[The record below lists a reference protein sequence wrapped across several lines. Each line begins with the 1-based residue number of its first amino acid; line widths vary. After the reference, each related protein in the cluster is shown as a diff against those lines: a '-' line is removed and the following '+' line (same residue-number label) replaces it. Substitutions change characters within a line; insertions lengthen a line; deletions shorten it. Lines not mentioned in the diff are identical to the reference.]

1 MDKSVKESI
10 SRRTFLYSAGST
22 VLGFSLIPLTG
33 CETNSFEPIVEGTS
47 IPFISTVQDANPE
60 LSFFEQYGG
69 AGALPDWP
77 GVQQL
82 SRDAWSMDIAGLV
95 GNPITI
101 NFADILR
108 ESAAAVRVLTTLR
121 CVIDETSVPGLIGN
135 AIWTGIPLRVFLDR
149 AGVDTTATRRFRFFG
164 SDGFTN
170 NLKFEHIY
178 GTFDDDALEP
188 LLVYEMNNAPLTAEH
203 GHPVRL
209 LVPGYY
215 GYKSVKW
222 LNRIE
227 ATADDTV
234 FGSYQEQ
241 LGYVDDGVVSV
252 INKVTNPL
260 VGQTIPA
267 GRFRIFG
274 YALSGQAGIQSVEI
288 SFNDGPFQGTR
299 ILPLS
304 EILSS
309 NPEIRETLQL
319 QNLSQNA
326 YPFRGVWA
334 LWDFEWEA
342 TTGRHLIRVRATDQ
356 RGNTQPL
363 SDENDLDG
371 NNPQFA
377 MNVNVA

>member
-1 MDKSVKESI
+1 MDTSIKESI
-10 SRRTFLYSAGST
+10 SRRKFLYSAGST

-47 IPFISTVQDANPE
+47 IPFISPVQSVTPE

-69 AGALPDWP
+69 AGALSDWP

-82 SRDAWSMDIAGLV
+82 SRDAWSMEIAGLV

-108 ESAAAVRVLTTLR
+108 ESDAAVRVLTTLR

-135 AIWTGIPLRVFLDR
+135 AVWTGVPLRIFLDR
-149 AGVDTTATRRFRFFG
+149 AGVDKTATRRFRFFG

-188 LLVYEMNNAPLTAEH
+188 LLVYEMNNEPLKAEH

-222 LNRIE
+222 LTRIE

-260 VGQTIPA
+260 VGQTISA

-334 LWDFEWEA
+334 LWDFEWDA
-342 TTGRHLIRVRATDQ
+342 TAGRHLIRVRATDQ
-356 RGNTQPL
+356 RGNTQPV